1 MARGNSKNKSKRI
14 SLFKGGK
21 MDYTLVVITFLLLS
35 IGLII
40 LLSASAPTSIA
51 ENGNGYSYALKQGVL
66 AIIGIVGMFFLS
78 IFDYRWFKSF
88 KWLLYIVCIAL
99 LLIVGLFGVGENGA
113 RRWFNVPGLGTLQ
126 PSEFVKVGLVIFFA
140 AYLADIKEKNK
151 KKKLVPGFLFPI
163 ILFVPVALILYFLQ
177 NHFSATFIMAMVMV
191 IQVFIAGASFKYFMI
206 TGGSLIGAAG
216 LFCLSSAMNP
226 EQGGFRIERIQTW
239 LNIEQDATGA
249 AWQINQSLYAI
260 GSGGLF
266 GLGLGQSRQKYLY
279 LPEPQNDFI
288 FAILA
293 EELGFIGCIAVIIL
307 FIAFVW
313 RGILIAMKAQDTFG
327 SLIAIG
333 ITSIIGLQALINV
346 AVVTNTIPVTGMP
359 LPFFSYGGS
368 ALLANLLG
376 VGVLLSVARSSK
388 K

>member
-1 MARGNSKNKSKRI
+1 
-14 SLFKGGK
+14 
-21 MDYTLVVITFLLLS
+21 
-35 IGLII
+35 
-40 LLSASAPTSIA
+40 
-51 ENGNGYSYALKQGVL
+51 
-66 AIIGIVGMFFLS
+66 
-78 IFDYRWFKSF
+78 
-88 KWLLYIVCIAL
+88 
-99 LLIVGLFGVGENGA
+99 
-113 RRWFNVPGLGTLQ
+113 
-126 PSEFVKVGLVIFFA
+126 
-140 AYLADIKEKNK
+140 
-151 KKKLVPGFLFPI
+151 
-163 ILFVPVALILYFLQ
+163 
-177 NHFSATFIMAMVMV
+177 
-191 IQVFIAGASFKYFMI
+191 
-206 TGGSLIGAAG
+206 
-216 LFCLSSAMNP
+216 MNP